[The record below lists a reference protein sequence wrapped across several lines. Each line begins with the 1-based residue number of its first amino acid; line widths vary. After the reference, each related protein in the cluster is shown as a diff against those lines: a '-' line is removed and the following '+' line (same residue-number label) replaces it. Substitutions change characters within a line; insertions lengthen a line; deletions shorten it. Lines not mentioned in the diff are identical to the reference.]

1 MWIFWLLA
9 VLLLLVVVGGVFAGG
24 IFTIIGVPLGL
35 VLAGVLVLTYIR
47 RGDEA
52 PQVVER
58 REPTGVPRK
67 ASNDAET
74 ANERV
79 GQEG

>member
-1 MWIFWLLA
+1 MWIFWLIA
-9 VLLLLVVVGGVFAGG
+9 IVLLLVLVGGVFAGG

-35 VLAGVLVLTYIR
+35 VLAGVLVLGYIR

-52 PQVVER
+52 PQLVQQ
-58 REPTGVPRK
+58 REPTGTTRT
-67 ASNDAET
+67 ASGDAET

-79 GQEG
+79 GQS